1 MFFNNLYNNNNNK
14 FEFKSNTNTFFME
27 VEDQVE
33 PEQEAESEEEEVESE
48 EEEEEVNSEEKEEVN
63 SEEEEVESEEEEEKE
78 EMNNNFDME
87 IEEINKQEW
96 DEEINGTENLSIL
109 KDFIFFYESKD
120 GYYLKFDLETHMY
133 SVRKFYEF
141 SKRSN
146 VFDEQIDNFIS
157 QLQYNIRTAM
167 EHLIYYNFINYDI
180 YYIFCKNIENMLIR
194 IEETDEK
201 VRDLTNI
208 FEGFNVN
215 REY

>member
-1 MFFNNLYNNNNNK
+1 MFFNNLYNNNNNNK
-14 FEFKSNTNTFFME
+14 FEFKSNTNNTFFME
-27 VEDQVE
+27 IEDQVE
-33 PEQEAESEEEEVESE
+33 AEKEEVESE
-48 EEEEEVNSEEKEEVN
+48 EVES
-63 SEEEEVESEEEEEKE
+63 EEVESEEVESEEVEEEEVE
-78 EMNNNFDME
+78 EEEEEEEEEEINNNFDME

-146 VFDEQIDNFIS
+146 VFDEQIDNVIS
-157 QLQYNIRTAM
+157 ELQYNIRSAM

>member
-1 MFFNNLYNNNNNK
+1 MFFNNLSNNNNK
-14 FEFKSNTNTFFME
+14 FEFKSNTNNTFFME
-27 VEDQVE
+27 VDQVE
-33 PEQEAESEEEEVESE
+33 QEEVESE
-48 EEEEEVNSEEKEEVN
+48 EVES
-63 SEEEEVESEEEEEKE
+63 EEVESEEVEEEEVE
-78 EMNNNFDME
+78 EEEVEEEEEEEINNNFDME

-146 VFDEQIDNFIS
+146 VFDEQIDNVIS
-157 QLQYNIRTAM
+157 ELQYNIRTAM